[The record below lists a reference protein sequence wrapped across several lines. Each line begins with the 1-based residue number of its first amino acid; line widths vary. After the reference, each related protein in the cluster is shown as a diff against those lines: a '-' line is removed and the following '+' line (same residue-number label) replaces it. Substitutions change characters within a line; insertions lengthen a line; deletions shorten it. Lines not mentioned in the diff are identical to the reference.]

1 MKTLTGKNN
10 SAVSL
15 TSLLERKKEGNIKK
29 EKNEAQV
36 RVSKIEKWN

>member
-15 TSLLERKKEGNIKK
+15 TLLLERKKEVNIKK

-36 RVSKIEKWN
+36 RVSKIQKWN